1 MKTIIINRKEYNIS
15 APLERVILQVW
26 RDGPQ
31 AISDFDEGQYRRH
44 RVNHVARNERRLP
57 AVTGGALKI
66 AYAVDRKIPAK
77 YLADRPRV
85 RRWVMPVNTRR
96 INLVVRKLQ
105 EMEGLTA
112 PSF

>member
-1 MKTIIINRKEYNIS
+1 MKTIIINKQAFKVS
-15 APLERVILQVW
+15 AAMERAILRVA
-26 RDGPQ
+26 DFGPQ
-31 AISDFDEGQYRRH
+31 AIGDFDEGRYRRY

-57 AVTGGALKI
+57 AMTGGALKI
-66 AYAVDRKIPAK
+66 ASAVDLKLPAK
-77 YLADRPRV
+77 CLADRPRV